1 MGMDISSHRLIS
13 VTLLRQLATTKF
25 KRIKIL
31 FPMNTFHLASN
42 ILRLQPNVRSLLRR
56 NVCLLLKAV
65 CGSVPDISK
74 HNRKLLMDFTEHQAQ
89 SFCFVLY
96 MLLSR
101 FDDEQ
106 ICDYL
111 DGLKHLIIDER
122 HRK

>member
-1 MGMDISSHRLIS
+1 
-13 VTLLRQLATTKF
+13 
-25 KRIKIL
+25 
-31 FPMNTFHLASN
+31 MNTLHLASN

-65 CGSVPDISK
+65 CGSVPNISR
-74 HNRKLLMDFTEHQAQ
+74 HNRKFLMDFTERQAQ

-101 FDDEQ
+101 FDEEQ

-111 DGLKHLIIDER
+111 DGLKHMILDER

>member
-13 VTLLRQLATTKF
+13 VTLLRQLATTKY

-31 FPMNTFHLASN
+31 FPMNTLHLASN

-74 HNRKLLMDFTEHQAQ
+74 HNRKLLMDFTERQAQ
-89 SFCFVLY
+89 SFCFV
-96 MLLSR
+96 LSR

>member
-1 MGMDISSHRLIS
+1 
-13 VTLLRQLATTKF
+13 
-25 KRIKIL
+25 
-31 FPMNTFHLASN
+31 MNAFHLASN

-65 CGSVPDISK
+65 CGSVPDISH
-74 HNRKLLMDFTEHQAQ
+74 HNRKLLMDFTEHYAQ
-89 SFCFVLY
+89 SFCFVLFI
-96 MLLSR
+96 LLSR
-101 FDDEQ
+101 FDNEQ